1 MNHKV
6 SSLTLISYSNKI
18 HLIQFPTSL
27 KSPTILPQNLFNI
40 IFKICNGFKI
50 TPSNLLWWQ
59 HPPPI
64 LFPAIP
70 SQYKWLNVM
79 SLVYSQIHVVALPH
93 SLWKTTTTENDAAGW
108 YQQFIFRIWYLTFYA
123 LHFPLASASPWFRPP
138 AVLFLYVLGT
148 FYAATKRGLIN
159 LHKWCNLFYHS
170 LSWFILT
177 ARASIH
183 YETKINAFYTLFT
196 KSHPPLALPPSL
208 SVLIRNPV
216 KLIWSNFLL
225 VLWFIEFCFNKFS
238 SPELE

>member
-1 MNHKV
+1 MV
-6 SSLTLISYSNKI
+6 TTSSPDPLSSHTQPVQMIERHVTRLLPNSRFCS
-18 HLIQFPTSL
+18 PSL
-27 KSPTILPQNLFNI
+27 P
-40 IFKICNGFKI
+40 
-50 TPSNLLWWQ
+50 
-59 HPPPI
+59 
-64 LFPAIP
+64 
-70 SQYKWLNVM
+70 LN
-79 SLVYSQIHVVALPH
+79 
-93 SLWKTTTTENDAAGW
+93 TTTTENDAAGW

-170 LSWFILT
+170 LSWFIRT

-183 YETKINAFYTLFT
+183 NVTKINAFYTLFT

-225 VLWFIEFCFNKFS
+225 VLWSIEFCFNKFS
-238 SPELE
+238 SPELEWHKCWWYSRVCVLGDINPSRHSSRFRATG

>member
-1 MNHKV
+1 MVTTSSPDPLSSHTQPVQMIERHVTRLLPNSRCCSPSLPLKDHNNREWCCRLISTIYIQNMILNILRITLPSGIRFPV
-6 SSLTLISYSNKI
+6 TQATRSSL
-18 HLIQFPTSL
+18 PV
-27 KSPTILPQNLFNI
+27 
-40 IFKICNGFKI
+40 C
-50 TPSNLLWWQ
+50 
-59 HPPPI
+59 
-64 LFPAIP
+64 
-70 SQYKWLNVM
+70 V
-79 SLVYSQIHVVALPH
+79 
-93 SLWKTTTTENDAAGW
+93 
-108 YQQFIFRIWYLTFYA
+108 
-123 LHFPLASASPWFRPP
+123 
-138 AVLFLYVLGT
+138 T

-170 LSWFILT
+170 LSWFIRT

-183 YETKINAFYTLFT
+183 YVTKINAFYTLFT